1 VTTRP
6 SSGFQFVKD
15 EELHLPGIRS
25 VVFLGDVGCTPDFEA
40 SKAPLGEIL
49 EIDTDLFVILGDLT
63 FLGTEEEFAEV
74 LAFCNERVSVPIFS
88 LCGNHD
94 VRNFSRILGRA
105 TYALVLDEFVI
116 LALDNAQGTFREESL
131 DLVESMLRRHVDKR
145 LLITFHVPPPSA
157 FRHGAMRREEWDRLR
172 AVSDE
177 CRDRVEAVLTG
188 HIHAFQEYFLDGY
201 RVFISGGG
209 GAYLYE
215 LEQDPLK
222 SHHAIRMGFAKDG
235 AADIEVIPVGASD
248 TES

>member
-1 VTTRP
+1 MTTRP

-49 EIDTDLFVILGDLT
+49 EIDTDLFVMLGDLT
-63 FLGTEEEFAEV
+63 FLDTEEELAEV

-94 VRNFSRILGRA
+94 VRSFSRALGRA

-116 LALDNAQGTFREESL
+116 LALDNARGTFREESL
-131 DLVESMLRRHVDKR
+131 DLVESMLRKHVDKR
-145 LLITFHVPPPSA
+145 LLITFHVPPPSV
-157 FRHGAMRREEWDRLR
+157 FPHGSMRREEWDRLR
-172 AVSDE
+172 ALCDE
-177 CRDRVEAVLTG
+177 HRDRVEAVLTG

-201 RVFISGGG
+201 RIFISGGG
-209 GAYLYE
+209 GAALYKPG
-215 LEQDPLK
+215 QDPLQ
-222 SHHAIRMGFAKDG
+222 SHHAIRVGLATG
-235 AADIEVIPVGASD
+235 GGVDIEVIPVGAPD
-248 TES
+248 AES